1 MGRSHFHLFPP
12 WFPWRWSR
20 AALPLRLIHQ
30 KIITLLPLGVLLWTL
45 PSDELALGSRN
56 PTGRSCWNLS
66 EIVVFG
72 NKILNIFQWCQKKST
87 VQRHRQTSRMI
98 WGTSPSLW
106 KLPKVRKD
114 TEMARSENA
123 EVLQIHY
130 SKSDCWKIICFCWCQ
145 SSYLGYLD
153 VFWVAF
159 LLTSHPCD
167 MISKGWHL
175 NTQTRLVI
183 YIYIL
188 YTYIHDL
195 QKMSL
200 QADLISSLASL
211 VRYPKLLVRGREGLG
226 WLSLGAFFQVENGWQ
241 KKAQDWDL
249 RVGCSDAFE
258 GVINVL

>member
-106 KLPKVRKD
+106 KLPKVSKD

-183 YIYIL
+183 YIYIIYI
-188 YTYIHDL
+188 YTWFAKNVTSGWFDKFFGL
-195 QKMSL
+195 
-200 QADLISSLASL
+200 SSAL
-211 VRYPKLLVRGREGLG
+211 PKAPGAREGG
-226 WLSLGAFFQVENGWQ
+226 S
-241 KKAQDWDL
+241 
-249 RVGCSDAFE
+249 
-258 GVINVL
+258 GVIVTWGVFSSWKWMTEKSTRLRP